1 MLRAAL
7 ALATAASAAA
17 ATTPGG
23 VAPDAPQSGFGA
35 PVAVHLA
42 HVGHIEVALGPGG
55 ATGLRQ
61 VRCAA
66 PAAPTTSCYVG
77 R

>member
-17 ATTPGG
+17 AATPGG
-23 VAPDAPQSGFGA
+23 VSPDVPASGFGGS
-35 PVAVHLA
+35 VAVHLA
-42 HVGHIEVALGPGG
+42 HVGHIEIALGSGG
-55 ATGLRQ
+55 AAGLRH

-66 PAAPTTSCYVG
+66 PASRTTSCYIG

>member
-17 ATTPGG
+17 AATPGG
-23 VAPDAPQSGFGA
+23 VSPDAPASGFGGSV
-35 PVAVHLA
+35 PVHLA
-42 HVGHIEVALGPGG
+42 HVGHIEIAFGSGG
-55 ATGLRQ
+55 TAGLRQ
-61 VRCAA
+61 VRCAT

>member
-17 ATTPGG
+17 AAAPGG
-23 VAPDAPQSGFGA
+23 TSPDRPANGFGGPA
-35 PVAVHLA
+35 AVRLA
-42 HVGHIEVALGPGG
+42 HVGHIEIALGSSNAG
-55 ATGLRQ
+55 GLRQ

-66 PAAPTTSCYVG
+66 PAGPTTSCYLG